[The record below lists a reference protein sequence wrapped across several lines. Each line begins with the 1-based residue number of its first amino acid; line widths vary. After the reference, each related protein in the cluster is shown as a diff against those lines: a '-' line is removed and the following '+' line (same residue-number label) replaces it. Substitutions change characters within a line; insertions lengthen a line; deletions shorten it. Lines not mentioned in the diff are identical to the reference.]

1 MSLSASYDAIK
12 VKSIQ
17 QIYTSNRHSVLFRT
31 IIIFV
36 FFLYPLVAEPARI
49 VSEKREC
56 AICHIAWISDF
67 KKDDRTTLIAYEPR
81 PVVET
86 GRQDV
91 VSTEMMCFSCHDGF
105 VLDSRSLWLN
115 KEHTHPVG
123 VVPSENVRLPKEE
136 GKTIFPLNDDGK
148 VYCGTCHSAHGID
161 WSETKSPLFLRMQN
175 INSSL
180 CKTCHVDRTE
190 SQNSRHNHPIDQKVS
205 EGARQLI
212 GIGSK
217 LSQKS
222 EVICQSCHL
231 VHDSTEDKLLVVN
244 NDRSQLCIACHQ
256 DKSNAT
262 NSGNKQHFTHPVNT
276 SPKNLTIPTIFADSG
291 AKFGPNG
298 EIECQTCHKLHL
310 APSQKLLV
318 LESTNLTEGV
328 CINCHKDKRSVL
340 SAGHNLLG
348 KAAEITLGEKNQP
361 GSNLGVCG
369 VCHNAHNGKG
379 PNMWARQLPPNS
391 DLTASLCLSCHS
403 NSGPANNHT
412 VGFYSHPVGSELV
425 SNMKPNGL
433 PLFTSMGRKTYST
446 KYGRI
451 TCATCHDVHGPA
463 SQLNIDASSI
473 NKKDGT
479 GKYLRKGEG
488 NLLSLC
494 KTCHEDKLSIKNTK
508 HDIEANSDASM
519 PLGVC
524 SNCHQVHNA
533 KGPRMWAR
541 DTGVDTY
548 DTSTLCR
555 DCHQQ
560 NGQAKDKTTGSHSHP
575 IGVSVNKSGIR
586 VTPQGW
592 VEDVAGVK
600 ITTPP
605 QLPLYDNNGNKLKK
619 GEGLVGCGTCHDPH
633 VWSPASTKASYATKK
648 DQEGDA
654 RNSFLRIP
662 SAPDGSLCITC
673 HKSKTTIRDTE
684 HDLSITVP
692 EATNNLGEGLTQSGI
707 CGQCHAVHNAVQDLA
722 LWARPPGPADN
733 RPEMLCRSCHRKTEI
748 ARAKVPEK
756 ASHPTYVMAW
766 DGDLRDS
773 DKKGITH
780 LPVFSDSGSKAM
792 TGYITCPTCHNV
804 HQWRP
809 TELQK
814 GPGENQEG
822 DIFSSFLRLRSTEN
836 MLCTDCHGGE
846 ALFRYKYFHGDD
858 FKKSDKD

>member
-1 MSLSASYDAIK
+1 MSLSVNYDAIK
-12 VKSIQ
+12 VNSIQ
-17 QIYTSNRHSVLFRT
+17 QILISYRYSVPLRT
-31 IIIFV
+31 IIVLVI
-36 FFLYPLVAEPARI
+36 FLYPHLARSARI

-56 AICHIAWISDF
+56 AICHIAWISEF
-67 KKDDRTTLIAYEPR
+67 KRDDITTLIDYEPR

-115 KEHTHPVG
+115 NEHTHPVG
-123 VVPSENVRLPKEE
+123 VTPSENIRLPKEE

-148 VYCGTCHSAHGID
+148 VYCGTCHSAHGVD
-161 WSETKSPLFLRMQN
+161 WSETKSPLFLRMKN
-175 INSSL
+175 VASSL
-180 CKTCHVDRTE
+180 CKTCHVDRNGN
-190 SQNSRHNHPIDQKVS
+190 QNSHHNHPIDKQVPDEAQQS
-205 EGARQLI
+205 L
-212 GIGSK
+212 GIGFK

-231 VHDSTEDKLLVVN
+231 VHAAKEDKLLVVN

-256 DKSNAT
+256 DKSDAT
-262 NSGNKQHFTHPVNT
+262 NSGKIQHFTHPVNT
-276 SPKNLTIPTIFADSG
+276 SPKNLTIPSIFTDAG
-291 AKFGPNG
+291 AKFGPDD
-298 EIECQTCHKLHL
+298 EIECQTCHKPHL

-318 LESTNLTEGV
+318 LESTYLTEGV

-340 SAGHNLLG
+340 TAGHNLLG
-348 KAAEITLGEKNQP
+348 KATQDPLGENILP
-361 GSNLGVCG
+361 SPNLGVCG
-369 VCHNAHNGKG
+369 VCHTAHNGKG
-379 PNMWARQLPPNS
+379 PKMWARHTPPNI
-391 DLTASLCLSCHS
+391 DLTASLCLSCHNS
-403 NSGPANNHT
+403 SGPAADHT
-412 VGFYSHPVGSELV
+412 VGVYSHPVGSELMPG
-425 SNMKPNGL
+425 MKPNGL
-433 PLFTSMGRKTYST
+433 PLFTSLGRKTYSS
-446 KYGRI
+446 KNGRVS
-451 TCATCHDVHGPA
+451 CASCHDVHGPA
-463 SQLNIDASSI
+463 SQLKNTTSSM
-473 NKKDGT
+473 NKQDGT

-494 KTCHEDKLSIKNTK
+494 KSCHEDKLSIINSK

-533 KGPRMWAR
+533 KGPHMWAR
-541 DTGVDTY
+541 DTGADTY

-555 DCHQQ
+555 DCHEQ
-560 NGQAKDKTTGSHSHP
+560 NGLAEDKTTGRHSHP
-575 IGVSVNKSGIR
+575 IGISIEKAGIR
-586 VTPQGW
+586 ITPKGW
-592 VEDVAGVK
+592 VEDVAGRK

-605 QLPLYDNNGNKLKK
+605 QLPLYDKNGNKLKK
-619 GEGLVGCGTCHDPH
+619 GEGVVGCGTCHDPH
-633 VWSPASTKASYATKK
+633 VWSAASKISSHVAAQ

-673 HKSKTTIRDTE
+673 HRSKATIRDTD
-684 HDLSITVP
+684 HDLSVTVP
-692 EATNNLGEGLTQSGI
+692 QATNNLGEGLTQSGI

-722 LWARPPGPADN
+722 LWARSPGPAVN
-733 RPEMLCRSCHRKTEI
+733 PPEMLCRSCHQQTEI
-748 ARAKVPEK
+748 ANAKVPEK
-756 ASHPTYVMAW
+756 ASHPSYVMAW

-773 DKKGITH
+773 DKKDITH

-809 TELQK
+809 TEMQK

-822 DIFSSFLRLRSTEN
+822 DIFSSFLRLRSTQN
-836 MLCTDCHGGE
+836 MLCVDCHGAE
-846 ALFRYKYFHGDD
+846 ALFRYKYFHGVD
-858 FKKSDKD
+858 FTQRGKN